1 MKSELNFNAD
11 FSAVEIT
18 DGAAI
23 ISMPLLNTVFREIWD
38 RRKDKNIAAKELGY
52 IGYIASYK
60 SPGNIKG
67 LSRKELR
74 KDAIRNIGLPIT
86 WEEDHLISK
95 GIDEAKK
102 LYDYGVFGTIKTIR
116 QAHDYI
122 RRSTDLLSRAL
133 GEALETMELESS
145 SGQLIGDH
153 LKNRVKS
160 LVDSFESIKSI
171 STRLDEDVRNLR
183 NVEKSVTA
191 EELKQKSGRGDTYVP
206 RSANPESAVK

>member
-1 MKSELNFNAD
+1 MKSDLNFNGD
-11 FSAVEIT
+11 FTAVEIT

-23 ISMPLLNTVFREIWD
+23 ISIPLLNGVFREVWE
-38 RRKDKNIAAKELGY
+38 RSKDKNIAAKELGY
-52 IGYIASYK
+52 IAYIASYK

-67 LSRKELR
+67 LSRKELK

-86 WEEDHLISK
+86 WEEDHLVSR

-102 LYDYGVFGTIKTIR
+102 IYDYGIFGTIKSVR
-116 QAHDYI
+116 QSHDYI
-122 RRSTDLLSRAL
+122 RRSTNLLNKSLAD
-133 GEALETMELESS
+133 ALEEMENESS

-160 LVDSFESIKSI
+160 LVDSFESIKGI
-171 STRLDEDVRNLR
+171 TARLEEDIRNLK

-191 EELKQKSGRGDTYVP
+191 EELKQRSGRGDTYIP
-206 RSANPESAVK
+206 KSANPEIIVK